1 MLISMRPL
9 TVLLSIVL
17 VVATLAG
24 ACGGSVTSEPSP
36 EVVATAEA
44 EARPVTITAAAAITP
59 TSDEPEDP
67 VPLEGRVFGSGDVGV
82 ILSHMRLDD
91 QTAWYPFAQEL
102 ADTGDYTVLTFDFR
116 GFGESTGEKQF
127 DRIDADLTAAYD
139 YMKDELGIDKVFL
152 VGSSMGGTASLV
164 VAASVPVAGVVS
176 ISAPGQFPPIDAEMI
191 VGDITEPKLFITSED
206 DVPQARTQETF
217 WELAREPKQQH
228 VYEGDAHGTALFDSP
243 HGGDLERRILDFLMS
258 N

>member
-1 MLISMRPL
+1 MLLPL
-9 TVLLSIVL
+9 PLILMAA
-17 VVATLAG
+17 AT

-44 EARPVTITAAAAITP
+44 EAREITITAPASTTP
-59 TSDEPEDP
+59 TTDEPEDP
-67 VPLEGRVFGSGDVGV
+67 IALEGRVFGRGDIGV

-102 ADTGDYTVLTFDFR
+102 ADTGTYTVMTFDFR
-116 GFGESTGEKQF
+116 GFGESTGDKQF
-127 DRIDADLTAAYD
+127 DRIDTDLTAAYD
-139 YMKDELGIDKVFL
+139 YMHEQLNIDKVFL

-164 VAASVPVAGVVS
+164 VGASLPIAGVVS
-176 ISAPGQFPPIDAEMI
+176 ISAPGQFPPIDAEMT
-191 VGDITEPKLFITSED
+191 VGDITAPKLFITSED

-217 WELAREPKQQH
+217 WELAQEPKQQH
-228 VYEGDAHGTALFDSP
+228 IYEGDAHGTALFDGP
-243 HGGDLERRILDFLMS
+243 HGADLKRRIMDFLAS

>member
-1 MLISMRPL
+1 MFASMRLRLISIA
-9 TVLLSIVL
+9 LL
-17 VVATLAG
+17 VATLVA
-24 ACGGSVTSEPSP
+24 ACGGSVTSEPAP

-44 EARPVTITAAAAITP
+44 EARAVTITAEAAITP
-59 TSDEPEDP
+59 TTDEPEDP
-67 VPLEGRVFGSGDVGV
+67 VVLEGRVFGSGEVGV

-102 ADTGDYTVLTFDFR
+102 ADTGKYTVLTFDFR
-116 GFGESTGEKQF
+116 GFGESMGEKQF

-139 YMKDELGIDKVFL
+139 YMREQLNIDKVFL

-164 VAASVPVAGVVS
+164 VAAEVPVAGVIS
-176 ISAPGQFPPIDAEMI
+176 ISAPGQFPPIDAEMT
-191 VGDITEPKLFITSED
+191 VDEITAPKLFVTSED

-228 VYEGDAHGTALFDSP
+228 VYEGDAHGTALFDGP
-243 HGGDLERRILDFLMS
+243 HGPDLERRIFDFLMS